1 MDKGKSH
8 IALYRQVYSKLRRKI
23 ANEANSGDRLPS
35 QNELAEEFG
44 LSFLTVREALSVL
57 AQEGVIERSRGR
69 DTIVI
74 DPHGG
79 QYIAIL
85 SELDISHPRTSYHF
99 RCVPQLLRQRL
110 RSHGRQVR
118 LCIGT
123 AIPGADNSNAFIKGM
138 SSCDELLEDLEAER
152 VCGVVS
158 VGETTRKFA
167 AYLKTLGVP
176 VVGCDASLD
185 DRVSVDYEAI
195 IATGMEYL
203 LEQERRNIA
212 FLGWQGAEQIARLA
226 ESYGIKVRPEW
237 VRCDLHPAAPAAG
250 WEEFRE
256 IWNAGDRRPDGL
268 LITDDLLFDDALHG
282 MIAAGV
288 KVPEELC
295 VVTHVNRGGAF
306 WSPFP
311 VARLEVDSEAMAE
324 AMAKIILALIE
335 RREPPERVVE
345 IGGELVRPEAGRA
358 AEVKVADSR
367 T

>member
-69 DTIVI
+69 DT
-74 DPHGG
+74 
-79 QYIAIL
+79 
-85 SELDISHPRTSYHF
+85 ISHPRTSYHF

-185 DRVSVDYEAI
+185 DRVSVDFEAI
-195 IATGMEYL
+195 IATGMEFL
-203 LEQERRNIA
+203 LEEGRRDIA
-212 FLGWQGAEQIARLA
+212 FVGW
-226 ESYGIKVRPEW
+226 
-237 VRCDLHPAAPAAG
+237 
-250 WEEFRE
+250 
-256 IWNAGDRRPDGL
+256 
-268 LITDDLLFDDALHG
+268 
-282 MIAAGV
+282 
-288 KVPEELC
+288 
-295 VVTHVNRGGAF
+295 
-306 WSPFP
+306 
-311 VARLEVDSEAMAE
+311 
-324 AMAKIILALIE
+324 
-335 RREPPERVVE
+335 
-345 IGGELVRPEAGRA
+345 
-358 AEVKVADSR
+358 
-367 T
+367 